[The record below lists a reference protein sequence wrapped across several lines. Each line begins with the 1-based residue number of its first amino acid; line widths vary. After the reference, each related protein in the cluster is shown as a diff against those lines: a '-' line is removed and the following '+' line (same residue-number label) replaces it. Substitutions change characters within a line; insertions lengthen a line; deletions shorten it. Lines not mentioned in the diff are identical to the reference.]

1 MKTTVFAA
9 SLLALGTVA
18 AAAQSAPPE
27 MGAPQPTPTCAEAL
41 PQIQSLIDQ
50 AGQAGLD
57 TTDATAHVEEAETAR
72 GANDENGCIR
82 SLVLA
87 QNDVLAKAQ
96 AAAPE
101 AGGAPAAPPTAN

>member
-1 MKTTVFAA
+1 MKTPLFAA
-9 SLLALGTVA
+9 GLLALGTVA

-50 AGQAGLD
+50 AAQAGLD
-57 TTDATAHVEEAETAR
+57 TASAAGHVAEAETAR

-96 AAAPE
+96 AAEGA
-101 AGGAPAAPPTAN
+101 AGGAPAAPPTAQ

>member
-1 MKTTVFAA
+1 MKTTIFAA
-9 SLLALGTVA
+9 GLLALGTVA

-50 AGQAGLD
+50 AGAAGLD
-57 TTDATAHVEEAETAR
+57 TASAAEHVAKAKTAR
-72 GANDENGCIR
+72 GANDENACIQ

-87 QNDVLAKAQ
+87 QNDVLAKAREAT
-96 AAAPE
+96 AAH
-101 AGGAPAAPPTAN
+101 GNAPAAPPAQ

>member
-1 MKTTVFAA
+1 MKTTLFAA
-9 SLLALGTVA
+9 GLLALGTVA
-18 AAAQSAPPE
+18 AAAQNAPPE

-41 PQIQSLIDQ
+41 PQIQSLVDQ
-50 AGQAGLD
+50 AGAAGID
-57 TTDATAHVEEAETAR
+57 TAAAAAHVSDAETAL

-96 AAAPE
+96 AAE
-101 AGGAPAAPPTAN
+101 PAAPTTAQ

>member
-1 MKTTVFAA
+1 MKIPLFAA
-9 SLLALGTVA
+9 GLLALGTVA

-50 AGQAGLD
+50 ASQAGLD
-57 TTDATAHVEEAETAR
+57 TSGAAAHVAEAETAR
-72 GANDENGCIR
+72 GADDENGCIR

-87 QNDVLAKAQ
+87 QNDVLEKAQ
-96 AAAPE
+96 AAAPA
-101 AGGAPAAPPTAN
+101 AGEAPAAPPSAQ